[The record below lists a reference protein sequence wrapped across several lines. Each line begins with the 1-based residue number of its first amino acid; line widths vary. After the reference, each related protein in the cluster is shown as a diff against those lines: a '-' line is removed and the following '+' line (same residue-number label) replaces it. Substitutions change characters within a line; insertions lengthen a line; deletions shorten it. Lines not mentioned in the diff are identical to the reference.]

1 VIRAPHPPVSF
12 GPARTDM
19 GRDPF
24 PLIPEGLQHGLMDSD
39 SVYPGL
45 DAWTASQVRAA
56 REAVRVW
63 CQQEAAMNAPFL
75 DLAREVRRG

>member
-1 VIRAPHPPVSF
+1 MSRAPHPPINF

-19 GRDPF
+19 GLHSF
-24 PLIPEGLQHGLMDSD
+24 PLIPEGLQNGRIDPD

-45 DAWTASQVRAA
+45 DAWTAQKVRAA

-63 CQQEAAMNAPFL
+63 CQQEAAMNAPFV
-75 DLAREVRRG
+75 DLAREVRRA